1 MSELNSLAKTIYL
14 DNKAKGFHETERNK
28 GEELML
34 VVTEL
39 GEAMECVRKEWYAD
53 WDAYDTHIADDG
65 NKFEAVFQAT
75 IKDTYEDEIADAI
88 IRLLDIC
95 GSRGIDIEKHI
106 IHKLNYNRTR
116 PYKHGK
122 KL

>member
-1 MSELNSLAKTIYL
+1 MSELNSLSKTIYL
-14 DNKAKGFHETERNK
+14 DNKAKGFHESERNK

-39 GEAMECVRKEWYAD
+39 GEAMECVRKNWYAD
-53 WDAYDTHIADDG
+53 WKSYDEHIDQG
-65 NKFEAVFQAT
+65 IEFKLVFQNN

-95 GSRGIDIEKHI
+95 GSRNIDSEKHI
-106 IHKLNYNRTR
+106 VHKLNYNRTR

-122 KL
+122 NL

>member
-1 MSELNSLAKTIYL
+1 MSELNSLAHTIYL
-14 DNKAKGFHETERNK
+14 DNKAKGFHESERNK

-39 GEAMECVRKEWYAD
+39 GEAMECVRKDWYAR
-53 WDAYDTHIADDG
+53 WDDYDKDIDSGMLFPLAFKG
-65 NKFEAVFQAT
+65 N

-106 IHKLNYNRTR
+106 IHKMNYNRTR